1 MDHVLSGLISKRADI
16 KSELDFLKSKI
27 VEMEN
32 ILSCLDVS
40 INVFNPKF
48 DLNSIKDKRY
58 MKKSH
63 LFKHNE
69 AFKLILDVL
78 RKADKPITMFQITAE
93 VMKLKGL
100 NFLDEALLSNI
111 QSTLYTTVN
120 KQKKDNIIFSIKENG
135 EAEKFKI
142 A

>member
-1 MDHVLSGLISKRADI
+1 MDHVLSGLISKRTDI
-16 KSELDFLKSKI
+16 KSEIVFLKSKI
-27 VEMEN
+27 QEMEN
-32 ILSCLDVS
+32 ILNCLDVS
-40 INVFNPKF
+40 IKVFNPDF

-63 LFKHNE
+63 FFKHNE

-78 RKADKPITMFQITAE
+78 RKADKPITMFQITGE

-100 NFLDEALLSNI
+100 NFLDEALFSNI

-120 KQKKDNIIFSIKENG
+120 KQKKDNIISSLKEKG
-135 EAEKFKI
+135 ETERFKI